1 MDKSRT
7 IPIVVR
13 TATASTSIASSPS
26 KLPVKTP
33 PQEKSRVFGRAA
45 EREIA
50 KMKAQVN
57 AREQQETSSTA
68 HSRTI
73 FGKTGDTTTVNSK
86 ESASVTGAF
95 SPTRNDQATTMSHT
109 KNTVVDSS
117 PRSLTFPSK
126 PSSPKSVSFAP
137 TSSTHV
143 MSDSSC
149 TPSPEPRSPFC
160 KAGSP
165 GLVIKSVLKNP
176 LVPREPKP
184 DGASHQSPKTATV
197 LVQRM
202 SLSEVPAKAEQSV
215 IEVETYPVKKVEP
228 KPVTPVVYHQGILL
242 LNSPGLNRAGNA
254 MPSDHLDTQGVL
266 VSPSTDN
273 HDRQQNMNICMKNR
287 AKNLTSVSETTKDPK
302 MLSDKGEPG
311 VTLRKPA
318 DCSKNEPGK
327 DKPQQSVP
335 PLCHGVD
342 LSFLKELKNKH
353 KFSLAFDQQNQVAA
367 TAIKSLDSLN
377 DQIVQYIFGQAD
389 HHGNA
394 PPLNLHLD
402 PLAQGQPSSGGSEGV
417 DNGTT
422 IITTSST
429 GSAAGSP
436 PNASLSSRERDN
448 LHTSIVLIRRL
459 LQDAQGKF
467 RKMVEE
473 NKQLAIRIDGSIQ
486 TANQEVH
493 ALREELADTN
503 KRLSQI
509 STSGE
514 EIDDKGGGGD
524 GCVEGS
530 VSVGIGGGSVV
541 TPGSVVVNSGGTSV
555 VGEGVVAV
563 VRPGMKETDIDSCS
577 SCGSSEVLDVVGGG
591 SDGGC
596 VRACAV
602 KTMNGRDKMSDV
614 VKDDVGVTSS
624 KRTEMDACRKS
635 RAVEVASCLGTGCQ
649 VSEDSATLDPDNLL
663 LVKRLRDDNARLENQ
678 IHCLCGEVTS
688 LKAGAGEG
696 GVAGHPSYGE
706 LKLELIQARQELNRA
721 KEALQAMKS
730 DRKRLKSEKVDLLH
744 QMKQLYVTLEDKES
758 ELRDFIRNYEQRVQE
773 SDESIK
779 QLAMEKEESER
790 EKWDIIRRARE
801 SAERSMLL
809 RSQLDTREQ
818 TIAELQE
825 EIAKLKEQL
834 ADRGLDESR
843 ESNNTTPTPADDNDR
858 YADVTSTTIDSINS
872 TPGGSGSEH
881 RTPSTAS
888 ATSAT
893 PCSTASESGSCHT
906 PDGYLSKDD
915 SFSGGG
921 TPLGTPTFSDHGN
934 ESLSSLMKWMALSN
948 DVGDLDPKN
957 AKKKKK
963 SSFGSLSRVFGRSRT
978 RRSIALPHN
987 ESLFE
992 DGNGTKLSLLT
1003 PDNYQEKLQT
1013 VDAMSGLHMCQWRA
1027 GQVLAWMEIT
1037 LGMPMYGRNC
1047 ALNIKSGKVLLGLS
1061 DSELGTA
1068 LGITN
1073 HIHRRKLRL
1082 AIEEHRDPSVIKF
1095 PQAPKLDVTWVAH
1108 KLLPELGLP
1117 QYSHV
1122 FERNLV
1128 DGRILNSL
1136 GRRDLEKHFDIHRKF
1151 HQASILHAVELLRR
1165 MEFDREKLAERRSQC
1180 ADSDSDLIVWTSPRL
1195 VEWIRSI
1202 DLGEFA
1208 ENLQESGVHGALMVL
1223 EPSFN
1228 SDSLATALAIPPS
1241 KSYIRRHLATELDTL
1256 LRPARAALDTPNNN
1270 SKHLDPGGKGHTFT
1284 RSYRGSTSD
1293 DGSKGGRLSF
1303 RGSLGRAFGKKIRDD
1318 LKLAFDS
1325 DSPKWKISA
1334 PIPIQHTS
1342 LDNVVEIP
1350 GDSTPV

>member
-509 STSGE
+509 S
-514 EIDDKGGGGD
+514 
-524 GCVEGS
+524 
-530 VSVGIGGGSVV
+530 
-541 TPGSVVVNSGGTSV
+541 
-555 VGEGVVAV
+555 
-563 VRPGMKETDIDSCS
+563 
-577 SCGSSEVLDVVGGG
+577 
-591 SDGGC
+591 
-596 VRACAV
+596 
-602 KTMNGRDKMSDV
+602 
-614 VKDDVGVTSS
+614 
-624 KRTEMDACRKS
+624 
-635 RAVEVASCLGTGCQ
+635 CQ

-1256 LRPARAALDTPNNN
+1256 LRPARSYQTGLKILRAALDTPNNN